1 MASSNSDVAVIFGA
15 GSNIGTALAK
25 GFVDA
30 GYCVA
35 TVSRSSPSSTDTS
48 SNPLHIQADLSNP
61 AAVTDVFGKVKSAGL
76 AFPSVV
82 IWNAASLTPPS
93 DPENPLA
100 IADASLDRDL
110 NVMIKSPYVAAREA
124 VEVWKNRSGKDGRKG
139 TFIMTGNLLPK
150 NVVPIAMYT
159 SLGVGKSGANYWVGT
174 ADGVL
179 KEKGIRFFF
188 ADERNKDGGPV
199 GKVPDGKSH
208 ASVFLG
214 LVEGKE
220 DLPYYVTF
228 VEGKYRKF
236 D

>member
-1 MASSNSDVAVIFGA
+1 MASSTSDVALIFGV
-15 GSNIGTALAK
+15 GSNVGTAVVK

-30 GYCVA
+30 GYRVA
-35 TVSRSSPSSTDTS
+35 TVSRSTPSSTDTS
-48 SNPLHIQADLSNP
+48 SNPLHIQADLSDL
-61 AAVTDVFGKVKSAGL
+61 AAVTGVFGKVKSAGL
-76 AFPSVV
+76 SFPSVV

-93 DPENPLA
+93 DSENPLT
-100 IADASLDRDL
+100 IADADLDKDL
-110 NVMIKSPYVAAREA
+110 NVMIKSPYAAAREA
-124 VEVWKNRSGKDGRKG
+124 VAVWQGLSGKDGRKG

-150 NVVPIAMYT
+150 SVIPIATFT
-159 SLGVGKSGANYWVGT
+159 SLGIGKSGANYWVGT

-179 KEKGIRFFF
+179 KEKGIRFFY
-188 ADERNKDGGPV
+188 ADERTKEGGPV
-199 GKVPDGKSH
+199 GQIPDGKSH
-208 ASVFLG
+208 ASVFLN